1 VPAVDCIAT
10 RLAAQDV
17 KFGSDN
23 ISLGGGTLEK
33 TDGIQ
38 NKLAKG
44 IGADR
49 ELIWRGIYE
58 MHETPFSTEKS

>member
-49 ELIWRGIYE
+49 VRDLRNA
-58 MHETPFSTEKS
+58 